1 MGASTGVIACR
12 REARADANMEVG
24 VQGIVSMRSG
34 RGGGG
39 GGGGGAGGGAGGARE
54 GGGED
59 RAWLLESYQDFEFD
73 VAE

>member
-12 REARADANMEVG
+12 REARAVANMEVG
-24 VQGIVSMRSG
+24 VQGVVSMRSG

-39 GGGGGAGGGAGGARE
+39 GGGGGGGTE

-59 RAWLLESYQDFEFD
+59 RSWLLESYQDMSPT
-73 VAE
+73 